1 MRSDE
6 RKRSTVRF
14 ARSRPHDIY
23 DPTQGNPN
31 SMPERACYFK
41 SGPISI
47 PEQNLLCSKIMG
59 MANETATLRGWRK
72 LPDNRIGH
80 ALFSLGMVARVPYFG
95 TVLPTVTALEPGR
108 CEVTAPKWFGIHNH
122 LHTFH
127 AIAAC
132 NLAEVAMGMLSE
144 ATVPTSHRWI
154 PKAMN
159 VQYLA
164 KAETGLRAIAEL
176 AEIPDFASITEGRE
190 LVVPIRI
197 VDKAGTEVVHAD
209 ITTWITPK

>member
-1 MRSDE
+1 
-6 RKRSTVRF
+6 
-14 ARSRPHDIY
+14 
-23 DPTQGNPN
+23 
-31 SMPERACYFK
+31 
-41 SGPISI
+41 
-47 PEQNLLCSKIMG
+47 
-59 MANETATLRGWRK
+59 MANETATYRGWKK
-72 LPDNRIGH
+72 LPNNRVGH

-95 TVLPTVTALEPGR
+95 TVIPTVDVLEPGH
-108 CEVTAPKWFGIHNH
+108 CEVTAPKWFGVYNH

-159 VQYLA
+159 VQYTA
-164 KAETGLRAIAEL
+164 KANSGLRAIAKL
-176 AEIPDFASITEGRE
+176 PAIPDFSTITEGQDM
-190 LVVPIRI
+190 VVPISI
-197 VDKAGTEVVHAD
+197 VDKSGKEVVHAE